1 MNPATPGPLTVLLV
15 PPAGDAALLAD
26 ECGGRVPTM
35 YLDTVAG
42 AQRPCPVCG
51 SPTRWWSAPT
61 EQYDSCYIC
70 TADPGHAFP
79 QSAVTVMGWRMGSHR
94 DAPRALLLVHEGTP
108 VAMGCDRA
116 VRWVNAGERARL
128 QVQLDYDDPAYIQ
141 VILHEAVKLGAC
153 VVLLRDGREVGS

>member
-1 MNPATPGPLTVLLV
+1 MNPPTPGPLTVLLLSDD
-15 PPAGDAALLAD
+15 PALLAD
-26 ECGGRVPTM
+26 EAGGRVPQVEGRACNDESHG
-35 YLDTVAG
+35 LWWAFDI
-42 AQRPCPVCG
+42 RDEPPICEVC
-51 SPTRWWSAPT
+51 SAHKRWES
-61 EQYDSCYIC
+61 
-70 TADPGHAFP
+70 G
-79 QSAVTVMGWRMGSHR
+79 
-94 DAPRALLLVHEGTP
+94 RALVLIHEGTP